1 MFLINGK
8 KSFQAYFRT
17 TSGNAPTRNVLI
29 YTTKI
34 TKSEDETTKNCIISE
49 DKNKKNCM
57 KSEDETT
64 KNRMKS
70 EDQPI
75 SPLQNSPKLN
85 APPFP
90 TSNQENTFLFIT
102 KK

>member
-1 MFLINGK
+1 M
-8 KSFQAYFRT
+8 
-17 TSGNAPTRNVLI
+17 
-29 YTTKI
+29 
-34 TKSEDETTKNCIISE
+34 KSEDEIT
-49 DKNKKNCM
+49 KNCM
-57 KSEDETT
+57 KSEDEIA

-75 SPLQNSPKLN
+75 SSHIPHKKLN

-90 TSNQENTFLFIT
+90 TSNQENIFLFST